1 MNVYPF
7 IEAEKQGQGCVRRA
21 CVLLSVS
28 RAAYYA
34 WSAADPEE
42 RRRADDELLQAIK
55 DAHKASRGTY
65 GAPRI
70 TRALRKQGRRVSRK
84 RVARLMRQRGIVGR
98 ARRRRKRTTIADPA
112 AAKAADLL
120 KRNFTPASHAI
131 DAAWCSDISYVRT
144 WEGWTYLATVIDLSS
159 RRVVGLAMADHLR
172 TSLVSEALEMA
183 LAQRRPE
190 PGLIFHTDRG
200 CQYTS
205 GDFRG
210 LLARHKI
217 VQSLSRPGQCFRQR
231 RRRELLRDAQGGA
244 HLPGQLADT
253 RRCPPRDL
261 RVRRGLL
268 QPPADAL
275 RPRLSLT
282 SRLRSKTQG
291 SQRGSGSVRN
301 VSVRT
306 RQPHLSR
313 IGVSGYLELGDADS
327 LAEGGPM
334 GKKIVDAHANK
345 DGDITAVRFEGNTTF
360 TQLDKAIGMADRGE
374 VDNAHAVHPKDGR
387 PYLRT
392 NPDSQKN
399 NNLDDM
405 AGDK

>member
-1 MNVYPF
+1 VNVYPF
-7 IEAEKQGQGCVRRA
+7 IEAEKQGQACVRRA

-42 RRRADDELLQAIK
+42 RRRADDDLLQAIK
-55 DAHKASRGTY
+55 DAHRASRGTY

-112 AAKAADLL
+112 AARAADVLQ
-120 KRNFTPASHAI
+120 RDFAPTSHGL

-190 PGLIFHTDRG
+190 EGLVFHSDRG

-205 GDFRG
+205 GEFRE

-217 VQSLSRPGQCFRQR
+217 VQSLSRPGQCWDNAVAESFFSTLKEELIYRGSWPTRAAARRAIFEYVEVFYNRQR
-231 RRRELLRDAQGGA
+231 MHSALGYLSPVDYEARRRDLTEAQA
-244 HLPGQLADT
+244 A
-253 RRCPPRDL
+253 
-261 RVRRGLL
+261 
-268 QPPADAL
+268 
-275 RPRLSLT
+275 
-282 SRLRSKTQG
+282 
-291 SQRGSGSVRN
+291 
-301 VSVRT
+301 
-306 RQPHLSR
+306 
-313 IGVSGYLELGDADS
+313 
-327 LAEGGPM
+327 
-334 GKKIVDAHANK
+334 
-345 DGDITAVRFEGNTTF
+345 
-360 TQLDKAIGMADRGE
+360 
-374 VDNAHAVHPKDGR
+374 
-387 PYLRT
+387 
-392 NPDSQKN
+392 
-399 NNLDDM
+399 
-405 AGDK
+405 